1 MSDKSNK
8 YGYVGVDIPAQS
20 FGSNKGVFNPAE
32 INELVADNKWTTFG
46 QLELIQ
52 TQSVSNT
59 ATVDFTDIKEN
70 IYNVHFFTFNNLQRE
85 DSTGFADLRIQFYES
100 GVLETATVYQYA
112 QQYGG
117 TGGAFGEIK
126 STADSGIDITADT
139 ATADVSNGYIYLY
152 NAGDS
157 SKYTF
162 TTNQNWWQIGSTG
175 YMFFASGV
183 LPQTSVVNGVRFLLK
198 NSKTFNA
205 TTTGSISLYGIR
217 YS

>member
-1 MSDKSNK
+1 MPL
-8 YGYVGVDIPAQS
+8 GAAR
-20 FGSNKGVFNPAE
+20 FGLSG
-32 INELVADNKWTTFG
+32 ADLGK
-46 QLELIQ
+46 LELLS

-59 ATVDFTDIKEN
+59 ATVDFTSIDTS
-70 IYNVHFFTFNNLQRE
+70 YNVHFFTFNNLQRE
-85 DSTGFADLRIQFYES
+85 DSSGAADMRIQFYES
-100 GVLETATVYQYA
+100 GVLETGSVYQYA

-117 TGGAFGEIK
+117 AGGSFGELR

-139 ATADVSNGYIYLY
+139 ANADVQNGYFYMY

-162 TTNQNWWQIGSTG
+162 TTHQTLWQPNSIGF

-183 LPQTSVVNGVRFLLK
+183 LPQASTVDGVRFLLK

-205 TTTGSISLYGIR
+205 TTTGTISLYGIKE
-217 YS
+217 S